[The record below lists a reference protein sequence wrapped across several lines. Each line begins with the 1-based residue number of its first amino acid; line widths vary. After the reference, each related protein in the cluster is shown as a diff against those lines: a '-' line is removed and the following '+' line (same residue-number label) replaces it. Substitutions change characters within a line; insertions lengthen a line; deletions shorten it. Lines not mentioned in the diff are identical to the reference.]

1 MLIKLIFAIIKND
14 DLYRDPK
21 FNILNFHYIANP
33 NRVTPQIKMSKHL
46 STYCTACRK
55 QIRSDNYRRHFGG
68 RKCKASKLLLN
79 MT

>member
-33 NRVTPQIKMSKHL
+33 NRGSPQHQMSKH
-46 STYCTACRK
+46 SIT
-55 QIRSDNYRRHFGG
+55 F
-68 RKCKASKLLLN
+68 LLHVERTLN
-79 MT
+79 